1 MTRRYHPVLVV
12 LHWLLALMILGGL
25 LVGGLVLAETPNDD
39 PAKLTSLLLHMVS
52 GLTILALMIGRLGLR
67 LFTAKPPHADIGNG
81 LLNTGASAAHWAL
94 YLLVIGMSVSGIV
107 MSNTAGLPD
116 IVFGGSGAPLP
127 ENFDDLAARTVHG
140 IISTL
145 LWLLIAG
152 HVLAALYHHFVR
164 KDGLLRRMWFG
175 DRNA

>member
-116 IVFGGSGAPLP
+116 IVFTHVAVRG
-127 ENFDDLAARTVHG
+127 ARTG
-140 IISTL
+140 CF
-145 LWLLIAG
+145 AG
-152 HVLAALYHHFVR
+152 CGSVIETPEGPAYSPGAAPRDMARRLYFGRKRRFVGAELQ
-164 KDGLLRRMWFG
+164 DTP
-175 DRNA
+175 